1 MGEKSEFKEEMMRH
15 RRKHF
20 EGWLKMLVKGGKLKV
35 EKEKITK
42 MRCTVCMLF
51 MREI

>member
-20 EGWLKMLVKGGKLKV
+20 EGWVKMLVKGGQLKV
-35 EKEKITK
+35 EEEKMTI
-42 MRCTVCMLF
+42 MRYTVCCLCGKF
-51 MREI
+51 